1 MSFLDELHADAMR
14 ESEEYRLGYL
24 AEVAKWEKI
33 DLLRREILADLT
45 ARRKRLKL
53 SQKDL
58 AAKIETSQSFVSQI
72 EKDKTSVC
80 LSTLIELAEALDL
93 EIRLVP
99 KAAEA
104 TQSDQMREGIAAE
117 TLGKYSSAPKQTTSK
132 NKKPKES

>member
-1 MSFLDELHADAMR
+1 MSFLDELHAEAMR
-14 ESEEYRLGYL
+14 ESEEYRIGYQ
-24 AEVAKWEKI
+24 AEVEKWGRI
-33 DLLRREILADLT
+33 NGLRKEVLGSLT
-45 ARRKRLKL
+45 ARRKKLKL

-72 EKDKTSVC
+72 EKDRTSVC

-104 TQSDQMREGIAAE
+104 TQSEQLKEGIAAE
-117 TLGKYSSAPKQTTSK
+117 TPGNYSPALKQTTPKS
-132 NKKPKES
+132 KKPKES

>member
-1 MSFLDELHADAMR
+1 MTWLDNLIADYSA
-14 ESEEYRLGYL
+14 ESEEFRIGYQ

-33 DLLRREILADLT
+33 DGLRKEVLAELT
-45 ARRKRLKL
+45 ARRKKLKL

-99 KAAEA
+99 KAAESV
-104 TQSDQMREGIAAE
+104 QSVQMREGMAAE
-117 TLGKYSSAPKQTTSK
+117 AQAEYSAEVKGKKKGRTLTS
-132 NKKPKES
+132 PP

>member
-1 MSFLDELHADAMR
+1 MSFLDELHAEAMR

-33 DLLRREILADLT
+33 DLLRRKILADLT
-45 ARRKRLKL
+45 SRRKKLKL

-58 AAKIETSQSFVSQI
+58 ASKIERSQSFVSQI
-72 EKDKTSVC
+72 EKDRTSVC

-104 TQSDQMREGIAAE
+104 TQPDQTREGIAAE
-117 TLGKYSSAPKQTTSK
+117 AQAHYSAEAKGK
-132 NKKPKES
+132 